1 MTTLDRSEEP
11 LPASIEKLFWDM
23 KPHSLSWDRHRDQI
37 IGRVLASGPW
47 ETVQWLR
54 SRTGG
59 DDAIRNWIE
68 KRKGR
73 GLSPRQLRFWQLVLG
88 LPAGQVD
95 QWLRSETRQVWDR
108 RIHP

>member
-1 MTTLDRSEEP
+1 MAIPDRSEEP
-11 LPASIEKLFWDM
+11 FPASVKKLFWDVD
-23 KPHSLSWDRHRDQI
+23 PRSLSWDQHRDQI

-54 SRTGG
+54 SRTG
-59 DDAIRNWIE
+59 DDVIRTWIE

-73 GLSPRQLRFWQLVLG
+73 GLSPRQLRFWQLVLD

-95 QWLRSETRQVWDR
+95 QWLHSEARQVWDR
-108 RIHP
+108 RTHP